1 MICWLSKRE
10 SFMFRRQRGVTFIGW
25 LFLLIPVAILG
36 YVAIRLV
43 PIYLNYMR
51 VAQSVQQTATDMK
64 ADDAATLTPQLIRS
78 TLGKHFDI
86 ESITFPDVKDVTV
99 TRDGTGWTI
108 EAKFEDTAPL
118 FGNMSLVVDF
128 DKVGKIGG

>member
-1 MICWLSKRE
+1 
-10 SFMFRRQRGVTFIGW
+10 MFRRQRGITLIGW
-25 LFLLIPVAILG
+25 VILLVPVAILA
-36 YVAIRLV
+36 YVGIRLV

-51 VAQSVQQTATDMK
+51 VAHSVEQTASEMKTDEGT
-64 ADDAATLTPQLIRS
+64 TLTPVLIRA

-86 ESITFPDVKDVTV
+86 ESITFPDVKDVSI
-99 TRDGTGWTI
+99 TRDGSSWLI

-118 FGNMSLVVDF
+118 FGNISMVVDF

>member
-1 MICWLSKRE
+1 
-10 SFMFRRQRGVTFIGW
+10 MFRRQRGVTLIGW
-25 LFLLIPVAILG
+25 VILLVPMAILA
-36 YVAIRLV
+36 YVGIRLV

-51 VAQSVQQTATDMK
+51 VAHSVEQTAAEMKTDEGT
-64 ADDAATLTPQLIRS
+64 TLTPVVIRA

-86 ESITFPDVKDVTV
+86 ESITFPDVKDVSI
-99 TRDGTGWTI
+99 TRDGSTWLI

-118 FGNMSLVVDF
+118 FGNISMVVDF

>member
-1 MICWLSKRE
+1 MIK
-10 SFMFRRQRGVTFIGW
+10 RQRGVTFIGW

-36 YVAIRLV
+36 YVGIRLV

-51 VAQSVQQTATDMK
+51 VAQSVTQTATELK
-64 ADDAATLTPQLIRS
+64 TEEPATMTAQSIRS

-86 ESITFPDVKDVTV
+86 ESITFPDVKDVSI
-99 TRDGTGWTI
+99 TRDGSGWTI

-118 FGNMSLVVDF
+118 FGNISMVIDF
-128 DKVGKIGG
+128 DKVSKIG

>member
-1 MICWLSKRE
+1 MIK
-10 SFMFRRQRGVTFIGW
+10 RQRGVTFIGW

-36 YVAIRLV
+36 YVGIRLV

-51 VAQSVQQTATDMK
+51 VAQSVTQTATELK
-64 ADDAATLTPQLIRS
+64 TEEPATMTAQSIRS

-86 ESITFPDVKDVTV
+86 ESITFPDVKDVSI
-99 TRDGTGWTI
+99 TRDGSGWTI

-118 FGNMSLVVDF
+118 FGNISMVVDF
-128 DKVGKIGG
+128 DKVSKIG